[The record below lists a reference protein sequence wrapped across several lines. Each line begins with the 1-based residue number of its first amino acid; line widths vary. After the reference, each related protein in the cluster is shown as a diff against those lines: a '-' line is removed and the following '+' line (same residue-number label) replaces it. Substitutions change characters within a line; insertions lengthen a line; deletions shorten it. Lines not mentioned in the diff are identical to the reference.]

1 MTKDIKEDVKNI
13 VDKLTNDTNSVFSE
27 KVYNLAADLGI
38 GELLVKESLHELMD
52 DNYICE
58 PIMGIIKKI

>member
-1 MTKDIKEDVKNI
+1 MTKDIKTDIKNI

-27 KVYNLAADLGI
+27 KIYNLAADLGI
-38 GELLVKESLHELMD
+38 GEILVKESLLELMD

-58 PIMGIIKKI
+58 PVMGIIKKI